1 MQNAYYHRVRLSRR
15 EIKESLKQ
23 EEGTRYQNSES
34 LQDLQQ
40 GEREM
45 RRKDDRTSK
54 ILELLVG
61 EKKMEVAEI
70 SAQLG
75 VSQVTVRKDL
85 DAMEAQGLITRE
97 HGFAVLSSQDDIKGR
112 LAYHYEEKRRI
123 ALRAAELVKDG
134 DTIMIES
141 GSCCAL
147 LASVLTELRSG
158 VTIITNSAFIADYIR
173 RASDFQIILLGGIYQ
188 QDAQVIVGPMV
199 RQCAENFWVG
209 RFFIGVD
216 GWSARAGFT
225 NQDQMRAQAVRD
237 MARQADQ
244 VIVLT
249 ESEKFTRHG
258 TVPLNLKDRVRM
270 VITDK
275 DIDTQTA
282 AELEGGGIEILTG

>member
-1 MQNAYYHRVRLSRR
+1 
-15 EIKESLKQ
+15 
-23 EEGTRYQNSES
+23 
-34 LQDLQQ
+34 
-40 GEREM
+40 M
-45 RRKDDRTSK
+45 RRKEDRTSQ
-54 ILELLVG
+54 ILELLVK
-61 EKKMEVAEI
+61 EKKIEVSEL
-70 SAQLG
+70 SAHLG

-97 HGFAVLSSQDDIKGR
+97 HGFAVLSSTDDIKGR
-112 LAYHYEEKRRI
+112 LAYHYEEKKKI

-147 LASVLTELRSG
+147 LAATLAELRTG
-158 VTIITNSAFIADYIR
+158 ITIITNSAFIADYIR
-173 RASDFQIILLGGIYQ
+173 RSSDFQIILLGGIYQ
-188 QDAQVIVGPMV
+188 QDAQVMVGP
-199 RQCAENFWVG
+199 

-249 ESEKFTRHG
+249 ESEKFDRHG
-258 TVPLNLKDRVRM
+258 TVPLNLKDQVKV
-270 VITDK
+270 VITDQN
-275 DIDTQTA
+275 IEEQIVTELTA
-282 AELEGGGIEILTG
+282 RGIEVLSS